1 MRKGIFTVVTIC
13 LVLIVALGIF
23 ILKNSSFTDNN
34 IGEVPIYSDK
44 KVKEEQLN
52 NQQLMN
58 SLIKHIGFAEEAL
71 GKFSVNEAE
80 EAAKLWSEAMIN
92 GNGVLQFAL
101 MDSKL
106 QNEFKNFLTKNENIS
121 WDTRSEDE
129 TINSYEILEHTDVSE
144 KIKLYKIKFNYTNK
158 NGVMEEA
165 FNTLTVVE
173 ENEGWVISAIR

>member
-1 MRKGIFTVVTIC
+1 MRRGIFTVVTIC

-23 ILKNSSFTDNN
+23 SFKNSSLKDES
-34 IGEVPIYSDK
+34 IEEVPIYSDK
-44 KVKEEQLN
+44 KVNEEKLN
-52 NQQLMN
+52 NQQVMN

-71 GKFSVNEAE
+71 GKFSVNEAD

-92 GNGVLQFAL
+92 GNGVLQYAL
-101 MDSKL
+101 MDLKL

-121 WDTRSEDE
+121 WDTRSEDK
-129 TINSYEILEHTDVSE
+129 TINTYEVLEHTDVSE

-165 FNTLTVVE
+165 FNTLTIVN
-173 ENEGWVISAIR
+173 ENERWVISAIR